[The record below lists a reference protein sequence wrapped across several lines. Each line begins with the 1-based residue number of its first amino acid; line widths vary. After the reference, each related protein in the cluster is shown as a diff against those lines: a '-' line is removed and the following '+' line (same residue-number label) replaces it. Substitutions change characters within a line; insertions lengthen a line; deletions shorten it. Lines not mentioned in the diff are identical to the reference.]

1 MGFSGQLGTVNLADI
16 FQTLSMNRQSG
27 TLTVAGP
34 AETVRIWFSEGQI
47 GLCSAPPI
55 EGRPFLLAIVM
66 RKGLVTPEVA
76 EDLQRRHRQ
85 TGQPLR
91 ELLLH
96 AAVVP
101 EHDVDEISAWCIEE
115 QVCPTFEWTTGEFSF
130 EEGPPLPELQGS
142 DIVQAGPAGLATTS
156 LVMEATRR
164 QDEWRRIREVIT
176 DPDALFLVDNDG
188 RNNLRSLQ
196 TDPEMLKVL
205 RYLDGQHG
213 LESIAAAVGLTRF
226 DTYAIVAQLV
236 VAGVARARGVAEI
249 VDDALKLKAAGEPG
263 KARELLETAVR
274 SAAVPEVQQ
283 PLAEVC
289 AELGQV
295 PRAVELYLTLI
306 QQAQDAGDLPLALTY
321 LDTVIGLSPDDPD
334 LQFERAQV
342 HAELGNVEPAAQ
354 GFTAAAQAYL
364 ATKAVPKAVDACHR
378 AKNLLPRS
386 PDPHRY
392 LARAYLLD
400 GNTET
405 AVVEYKSLWHALLT
419 LHRPRKALE
428 ELTAVLDSDC
438 KYAAVKEQVLSHASN
453 SEAVKTSKA
462 VRTLIYAAMVMVI
475 LAGLVAGWWF
485 YERHLLRGEGL
496 SQVAALEASRPQ
508 RQEAVEHPQLRELIA
523 TLRSEYGARVPEVDQ
538 RLTLIDTEVSA
549 DFEARAST
557 RLSQSEAFRNAGQYA
572 ESYAALDDLA
582 LRYAGTRAASAAS
595 VARTRIRSEEIGT
608 QVLGRAETARQR
620 WNAWDWDGAL
630 AELAPVLA
638 RSDLPVDIRKELTTR
653 QVEWQTALRSARALS
668 ERAAAIQAG
677 NDPMG
682 ALTAWRRATDPA
694 AEGDGDRAAALNR
707 LVALEREVAEG
718 LATRVRG
725 AATRGDAGT
734 CFTFIDQLHALAR
747 DARGSG
753 PKEVVATLSVPFT
766 VELDSRLAVLAIN
779 RNGAPAVVVRAPQG
793 VAGAWRHPIDW
804 NIAESLG
811 VTVSRTGFAPQS
823 FTISLAAR
831 RITAQIALVRGARW
845 RVELGAGPASA
856 PTLIPGAVLVGT
868 NRATLEIIDP
878 AQGVSRPVSFPDSV
892 AEVAAAPAI
901 FAGRCYLA
909 FDDRLHAVDLGG
921 RARLWSWP
929 GSGNA
934 ERRRLTG
941 HVVVAE
947 HDLIQG
953 QTLICAGAGRGEVLI
968 LAPSADGA
976 VVGYPSARVGSE
988 ITGQLAL
995 DRPDSA
1001 RSVLYVPAGTVL
1013 HAFDMSAVTERSPP
1027 APLFTARTRGDLIG
1041 TPVPATVLGTPC
1053 LLISDA
1059 SGLVQAIDRRPGVV
1073 DGKRIVASWAVDGTA
1088 PSTPTLSADGAFA
1101 FVATAEGRVQCLDLR
1116 KSGATRWRAP
1126 LKGGSLGSLVGP
1138 PALGRR
1144 GLYVADA
1151 NGLLHSLDLGSG
1163 EVRWKADLGGAAIG
1177 GCLASDGRVIIP
1189 TRNGQVVCFEE
1200 GEE

>member
-1 MGFSGQLGTVNLADI
+1 
-16 FQTLSMNRQSG
+16 
-27 TLTVAGP
+27 
-34 AETVRIWFSEGQI
+34 
-47 GLCSAPPI
+47 
-55 EGRPFLLAIVM
+55 
-66 RKGLVTPEVA
+66 
-76 EDLQRRHRQ
+76 
-85 TGQPLR
+85 
-91 ELLLH
+91 
-96 AAVVP
+96 
-101 EHDVDEISAWCIEE
+101 
-115 QVCPTFEWTTGEFSF
+115 
-130 EEGPPLPELQGS
+130 
-142 DIVQAGPAGLATTS
+142 
-156 LVMEATRR
+156 
-164 QDEWRRIREVIT
+164 
-176 DPDALFLVDNDG
+176 
-188 RNNLRSLQ
+188 
-196 TDPEMLKVL
+196 
-205 RYLDGQHG
+205 
-213 LESIAAAVGLTRF
+213 
-226 DTYAIVAQLV
+226 
-236 VAGVARARGVAEI
+236 
-249 VDDALKLKAAGEPG
+249 
-263 KARELLETAVR
+263 
-274 SAAVPEVQQ
+274 
-283 PLAEVC
+283 
-289 AELGQV
+289 
-295 PRAVELYLTLI
+295 
-306 QQAQDAGDLPLALTY
+306 
-321 LDTVIGLSPDDPD
+321 
-334 LQFERAQV
+334 
-342 HAELGNVEPAAQ
+342 
-354 GFTAAAQAYL
+354 
-364 ATKAVPKAVDACHR
+364 
-378 AKNLLPRS
+378 
-386 PDPHRY
+386 
-392 LARAYLLD
+392 
-400 GNTET
+400 
-405 AVVEYKSLWHALLT
+405 
-419 LHRPRKALE
+419 
-428 ELTAVLDSDC
+428 
-438 KYAAVKEQVLSHASN
+438 
-453 SEAVKTSKA
+453 
-462 VRTLIYAAMVMVI
+462 
-475 LAGLVAGWWF
+475 
-485 YERHLLRGEGL
+485 
-496 SQVAALEASRPQ
+496 
-508 RQEAVEHPQLRELIA
+508 
-523 TLRSEYGARVPEVDQ
+523 
-538 RLTLIDTEVSA
+538 
-549 DFEARAST
+549 
-557 RLSQSEAFRNAGQYA
+557 
-572 ESYAALDDLA
+572 
-582 LRYAGTRAASAAS
+582 
-595 VARTRIRSEEIGT
+595 
-608 QVLGRAETARQR
+608 
-620 WNAWDWDGAL
+620 
-630 AELAPVLA
+630 
-638 RSDLPVDIRKELTTR
+638 
-653 QVEWQTALRSARALS
+653 
-668 ERAAAIQAG
+668 
-677 NDPMG
+677 
-682 ALTAWRRATDPA
+682 

-976 VVGYPSARVGSE
+976 VVVYPSARVGSE